1 MNSDQT
7 ARKTI
12 SGNEIDSPEG
22 VLKIL
27 SADSKK
33 DDGIYICVAKNELR
47 TITQSV
53 YVRVKGN
60 SFSCIVFAW
69 TKISTKITTPTTIK

>member
-7 ARKTI
+7 VWKTV
-12 SGNEIDSPEG
+12 SGNEIDSPES

-27 SADSKK
+27 SAESKM
-33 DDGIYICVAKNELR
+33 DDGIYMCVAKNELQ

-53 YVRVKGN
+53 YIRVKGN
-60 SFSCIVFAW
+60 SISCIVFAKGLSW
-69 TKISTKITTPTTIK
+69 